1 MGYEQYVMD
10 LSGVYSRNHVRQAEP
25 YKPGEGMI
33 AQYGAG
39 PEKKHCATCKH
50 YVAAESC
57 CRIIPMVKVKYRG
70 RACGKYEGRR

>member
-1 MGYEQYVMD
+1 MDYEQYAMD
-10 LSGVYSRNHVRQAEP
+10 MTGVRSRNTATPPES

-33 AQYGAG
+33 ALYGAG
-39 PEKKHCATCKH
+39 PEKKTCASCKH

-57 CRIIPMVKVKYRG
+57 CRINPYVKVKYRG